1 MGLGEKDP
9 HRASLER
16 DLDACHDA
24 LLLLADEEDALD
36 RAKRAER
43 HVSGLALA
51 DPAEGKD
58 GKENASL
65 VAARR
70 VRKAALEV
78 KAELIAALLD
88 AADRRQ
94 AVAAAEGFA
103 EALEARVRELEQN
116 ASSLRGGAA
125 ASKML
130 RFAADARRERETRA
144 AAREAEDLR
153 AEAAAAKD
161 AAARTGRAK
170 TRWAVGATRAAE
182 RRDAAMDA
190 TRVALERA
198 AEGARAERARGAREA
213 EAAEEA
219 KAKAKAKAAEEAER
233 WEAEAIRR
241 RRERSSERGGKSF
254 SLETG
259 LGAPEKPVAARSP
272 ERGGSRR
279 ATALDEERA
288 AFAHRPRIA
297 RSRDG
302 ALEMRG
308 GGIERDDDDGSSPDS
323 NGSARRTKTFSA
335 MMRERRKGPGPGG
348 ETRALRT
355 TEKKKK
361 GWSPPPWDSSP
372 LRKSQRPKRE
382 RFGLHAD
389 LANPYAGGTAP
400 VRKQRGR

>member
-1 MGLGEKDP
+1 M
-9 HRASLER
+9 
-16 DLDACHDA
+16 
-24 LLLLADEEDALD
+24 LADEEDALD

-43 HVSGLALA
+43 NVSGLVLA

-103 EALEARVRELEQN
+103 GALEARVRELEQN

-219 KAKAKAKAAEEAER
+219 KAKAKAAEEAER

-241 RRERSSERGGKSF
+241 RRERSSERGPSE
-254 SLETG
+254 ST
-259 LGAPEKPVAARSP
+259 LGP
-272 ERGGSRR
+272 
-279 ATALDEERA
+279 
-288 AFAHRPRIA
+288 
-297 RSRDG
+297 
-302 ALEMRG
+302 
-308 GGIERDDDDGSSPDS
+308 
-323 NGSARRTKTFSA
+323 SASV
-335 MMRERRKGPGPGG
+335 
-348 ETRALRT
+348 
-355 TEKKKK
+355 
-361 GWSPPPWDSSP
+361 
-372 LRKSQRPKRE
+372 Q
-382 RFGLHAD
+382 
-389 LANPYAGGTAP
+389 Y
-400 VRKQRGR
+400 

>member
-1 MGLGEKDP
+1 M
-9 HRASLER
+9 SLER

-198 AEGARAERARGAREA
+198 AEGARAERARKAREA

-219 KAKAKAKAAEEAER
+219 KAKAKAEAEEAER
-233 WEAEAIRR
+233 AGGGDPAKARAFVRARRNLFARGWARRAGKARRGASPSAGRGGRRRGRGARRVRASTANREEPRRRARNARRRDRARRRRRKLAGLERERAEDEDVLGDDAREEEGARTQGGDARAPDDGEEEGVVAAAVGLEPAAKVAEAEAGAVRAPRGPREPVRR
-241 RRERSSERGGKSF
+241 RDRAGSKAE
-254 SLETG
+254 
-259 LGAPEKPVAARSP
+259 GAVMSVGRASGRAR
-272 ERGGSRR
+272 
-279 ATALDEERA
+279 
-288 AFAHRPRIA
+288 
-297 RSRDG
+297 
-302 ALEMRG
+302 
-308 GGIERDDDDGSSPDS
+308 
-323 NGSARRTKTFSA
+323 
-335 MMRERRKGPGPGG
+335 
-348 ETRALRT
+348 
-355 TEKKKK
+355 
-361 GWSPPPWDSSP
+361 
-372 LRKSQRPKRE
+372 
-382 RFGLHAD
+382 
-389 LANPYAGGTAP
+389 
-400 VRKQRGR
+400 